1 MFTTRKNTTSGLITA
16 TIDGVTKTENIDFTA
31 NRTTG
36 KITFTTAPAKD
47 SEVIITYSK
56 TISGDKEKI
65 LNCTMIAEM
74 DNRIFFSGNPDYP
87 GAVFHCKLNDPRYV
101 GESDFEECGLDDS
114 MIKAIIPG
122 NNVLW
127 VIKENSQN
135 ASSLY
140 YLTPTYDSVE
150 GKIYPCVN
158 GSVSLGCVSTGINF
172 NDDIVFFSNKGLEG
186 ITNSSLYSEQVLEH
200 RSTFVDSKMIQESGY
215 TNVKLAEYKGYLM
228 CLINSHVYLADKR
241 AMAKTNTNETEY
253 EWFYWELPN
262 TITFIKENKGV
273 LYLGNAAGNLYK
285 LNGTTDNLVD
295 ISSVWTT
302 AKDDFDFPSY
312 TKTTNK
318 RGNVANV
325 SIMNN
330 DSIHVDTIVD
340 GTLKEKAVLNDS
352 KGYIVFRIKD
362 KKFGNI
368 QLKFSSNKPFGLFSC
383 TLQGFVAGYRKR

>member
-1 MFTTRKNTTSGLITA
+1 M
-16 TIDGVTKTENIDFTA
+16 
-31 NRTTG
+31 
-36 KITFTTAPAKD
+36 
-47 SEVIITYSK
+47 
-56 TISGDKEKI
+56 
-65 LNCTMIAEM
+65 
-74 DNRIFFSGNPDYP
+74 
-87 GAVFHCKLNDPRYV
+87 
-101 GESDFEECGLDDS
+101 
-114 MIKAIIPG
+114 
-122 NNVLW
+122 
-127 VIKENSQN
+127 
-135 ASSLY
+135 
-140 YLTPTYDSVE
+140 
-150 GKIYPCVN
+150 
-158 GSVSLGCVSTGINF
+158 
-172 NDDIVFFSNKGLEG
+172 
-186 ITNSSLYSEQVLEH
+186 
-200 RSTFVDSKMIQESGY
+200 
-215 TNVKLAEYKGYLM
+215 
-228 CLINSHVYLADKR
+228 
-241 AMAKTNTNETEY
+241 
-253 EWFYWELPN
+253 
-262 TITFIKENKGV
+262 
-273 LYLGNAAGNLYK
+273 YLGNAAGNLYK